1 MRSKNDRP
9 RRFVA
14 GRSAAVSVLLLTAW
28 SLVGCY
34 ALVPVTTAT
43 PVTDSRTVRVV
54 LTAAG
59 TVSLQQA
66 LGSNVKE
73 IEGIVT
79 RSNADTL
86 IFAVAETLTGANQR
100 FVSHGDTVAVARP
113 LVESMSVQQYSRKR
127 SIGLVLGIALLVVLT
142 IVGITTGTSG
152 VSGTGQPAPPQP

>member
-1 MRSKNDRP
+1 MKSNNDRP

-14 GRSAAVSVLLLTAW
+14 GRFATIPVLLLTAW

-43 PVTDSRTVRVV
+43 PVTGQRTVRVV

-59 TVSLQQA
+59 TVSLRQA
-66 LGSNVKE
+66 LGSDVKE
-73 IEGIVT
+73 IEGIVA

-86 IFAVAETLTGANQR
+86 IVAVAETLTGANQR
-100 FVSHGDTVAVARP
+100 FVSHGDTVAVARQ
-113 LVESMSVQQYSRKR
+113 LVDSMSVQQYSRKR
-127 SIGLVLGIALLVVLT
+127 TVGLVLGIALLLVLS

-152 VSGTGQPAPPQP
+152 VSGTGQPVPLQP